1 MRVPKELLPSVSHVP
16 PPAPKNR
23 SVRPPWADRMNAFGE
38 APGIGDGVGIAAF
51 ATWLL
56 SGSLP
61 APPLTSFAVRPPH
74 SAAHAAVAASGTD
87 RPGAQAGPSPVPPQ
101 PDAAAAAPGLVRPD
115 VLTVT
120 PPPRTAAP
128 PRSAVAPRAIPTQA
142 TSQPPSPGTSP
153 TPTPTP
159 TPSPTPTPTPTP
171 AAALIPSNRGVTP

>member
-16 PPAPKNR
+16 PPAPKKR
-23 SVRPPWADRMNAFGE
+23 TVRRPWSDRMSAFGE
-38 APGIGDGVGIAAF
+38 APGIGAGVGIAAF

-74 SAAHAAVAASGTD
+74 SAAHAEVAAAGTD
-87 RPGAQAGPSPVPPQ
+87 QPGAQAGPGPVPLQ
-101 PDAAAAAPGLVRPD
+101 ADAAAAAPGLVRPD

-142 TSQPPSPGTSP
+142 TSQTPSPGTSP
-153 TPTPTP
+153 TPSPE
-159 TPSPTPTPTPTP
+159 PTPTPT
-171 AAALIPSNRGVTP
+171 AAVNPSNPGVTP